1 MVPAWA
7 GEHIV
12 RRTVRG
18 SPAKLLRLES
28 GQAPDGCTGRT
39 RHTGRCRALPSPSL
53 QCRRW
58 PRPITPPLHG
68 TLGRLACPSVSFPRS
83 PSRFAS
89 ECVPGCNVDPSAGG
103 PGDHW
108 ARCRSS
114 RTRFLSQ
121 HCAIRSKLRSVIW
134 SDSCS
139 SRVSLPPA
147 TPPHTSHSQSP
158 YSEPTKAAL
167 DLILYILTT
176 AAATFCALLCS
187 DEECEMLGA
196 RRLAR
201 FDSYFD
207 EV

>member
-1 MVPAWA
+1 MRCSTLPKIQALLGPCRPHEFYMVPAWA

-147 TPPHTSHSQSP
+147 TPPHTSDSQSSYP
-158 YSEPTKAAL
+158 NLP
-167 DLILYILTT
+167 
-176 AAATFCALLCS
+176 AT
-187 DEECEMLGA
+187 
-196 RRLAR
+196 R
-201 FDSYFD
+201 FSLSVSVFRAY
-207 EV
+207 